1 MTCFSFRVFGEPA
14 PKGSYSALHT
24 KNGRAYLIPASKKE
38 HPWRERVRLT
48 ALNEI
53 RLTHEHIPLDCGLT
67 ISMIFYLP
75 RPKSVTKNKRPHPT
89 VKPDIDKLLRSTN
102 DALTDSGI
110 IADDAR
116 ILEITGKKK
125 YADDR
130 QPGAYITITDQK
142 DTQ

>member
-1 MTCFSFRVFGEPA
+1 M
-14 PKGSYSALHT
+14 
-24 KNGRAYLIPASKKE
+24 
-38 HPWRERVRLT
+38 RLKHVSPPFDSGVT
-48 ALNEI
+48 V
-53 RLTHEHIPLDCGLT
+53 
-67 ISMIFYLP
+67 SMVFYLP
-75 RPKSVTKNKRPHPT
+75 RPKSVSRKKRPHPT

-110 IADDAR
+110 ITDDAL
-116 ILEITGKKK
+116 ILEITGKKE